1 MLQHRFHVELLLI
14 LDTKFGT
21 HLSTWITWQIFV
33 SLACCHRRTAIKEE
47 TRAHATTGRTPSSPP
62 SPLCRDPFTAATAPM
77 LGPLRRNCHDPFID
91 AAEGAPPRSKDHRRG
106 STLTS
111 PHRAA
116 SSPPHGRVPAPAW
129 TSPLLQLAPVTLASS
144 LHRWPSP
151 QFFFRTT
158 EWASLEV
165 CWFLLI
171 CVTVWP

>member
-1 MLQHRFHVELLLI
+1 MLQHRFHVEPLLI

-111 PHRAA
+111 PPPCCIVAPTRTGA
-116 SSPPHGRVPAPAW
+116 SPRVD
-129 TSPLLQLAPVTLASS
+129 LASS
-144 LHRWPSP
+144 AAGPGDPRLKPPSVTSP